1 MLVDPAKVQSLQ
13 NPDEDGLQNRGR
25 NPTIQTVKTEQAFA
39 SFFAQS
45 PSPLLIDNYHKF
57 VFTRWF
63 LRSGLCPPA
72 AQGSPQAQ
80 MDPPV
85 FRFAGQDDQI
95 CYYLLYFGQI

>member
-25 NPTIQTVKTEQAFA
+25 NPTIQTVKTE
-39 SFFAQS
+39 
-45 PSPLLIDNYHKF
+45 PLLIDNYYKF

-63 LRSGLCPPA
+63 QRSGLCPPA
-72 AQGSPQAQ
+72 AQGSPPAQ

-85 FRFAGQDDQI
+85 SRFAGKDDQI